1 MSGKLYIYQVCYH
14 IGYQMFN
21 PDKLMR
27 DTILEILRTDGMS
40 ISALSRALEE
50 KGISIHRLILT
61 GYLRALTDL
70 NELKEKE
77 VPPAKI
83 YIPVKSKEKDVY
95 ELVGEHA
102 RDICSGKDAD
112 QLIVYSLN
120 RLFKRPVFLEELK
133 HAGVTSPMSF
143 RQAEGDERNEAKRI
157 LKRLNFKVPDTS
169 PAFVADP
176 IDDAFAFENLLCS
189 IMCEKLDYAA
199 LVMESKQTKLIPDS
213 L

>member
-1 MSGKLYIYQVCYH
+1 MSSKIYIDQICYH
-14 IGYQMFN
+14 IDYQMFN

-27 DTILEILRTDGMS
+27 ETILEILRTDGMS

-50 KGISIHRLILT
+50 RGISIHRLILT
-61 GYLRALTDL
+61 GYLRAMTDL

-83 YIPVKSKEKDVY
+83 YVPVKAKEKDVY

-102 RDICSGKDAD
+102 VSVCSGKDAD
-112 QLIVYSLN
+112 HLIVYALN

-133 HAGVTSPMSF
+133 QAGVKNPGNF
-143 RQAEGDERNEAKRI
+143 RQVEGNERTEAKKI
-157 LKRLNFKVPDTS
+157 LMRLKFKVPDAS
-169 PAFVADP
+169 PAFMAEPLDDP
-176 IDDAFAFENLLCS
+176 LAFENLLCS
-189 IMCEKLDYAA
+189 IMCEKLDYAT
-199 LVMESKQTKLIPDS
+199 LVMESKQTRLIPDA